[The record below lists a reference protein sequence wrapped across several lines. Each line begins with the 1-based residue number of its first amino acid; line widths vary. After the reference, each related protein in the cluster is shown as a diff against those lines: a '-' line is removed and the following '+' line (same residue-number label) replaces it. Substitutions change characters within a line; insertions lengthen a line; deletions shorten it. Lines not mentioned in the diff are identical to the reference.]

1 MDDNYISLLWP
12 ENANLYASK
21 TKKLNDTA
29 TENLDIV
36 AFSKRLSEND
46 DESEYIKTILTNLCC
61 DENVIKYRQEVF
73 KDIISSKNLISSLE
87 NVLDSLVSLSVLA
100 GRSTMVNEVKLWAL
114 FDRYK
119 ELEGYSESIL
129 AIENALKNEEL
140 KSEGLIK
147 LKKLIEDI
155 VEDEKFKG
163 FKKNL
168 GELGIELTE
177 IKSITVG
184 INLDPSLEPT
194 EATILSV
201 NNTLFKQKDSV
212 FKFILNCINNPTLNN
227 EAGLS
232 RMRGLR
238 STDSRHP
245 GMNHF
250 GHDIE
255 NLVTPIVKDLS
266 QTLSR
271 FTNINISF
279 LMPLIPEI
287 IFYLRA
293 AKLYTYLKT
302 NKMPVCI
309 PKVLPIKDR
318 ECKIKDVYN
327 VGLVIKLLD
336 KNVDTSEKIIL
347 NNVRFDDDGRIFVLT
362 GPNRGGKTVYTEAIG
377 LSQVLF
383 QSGLFVPGVEA
394 AISPVDSIYTHFPVD
409 ENQTVNL
416 GRLGEEA
423 KRLSE
428 IFSEVSSHSLV
439 LLNESLAS
447 TSFNEAIYIAEDV
460 LKSLRYFNVRALFNT
475 HMHDLARQADT
486 INNEIKGNSKVV
498 SLVTGVEDGKRSYKI
513 YKGEPLGKS
522 YAKDIAEKYGM
533 SFEQITSLRK
543 EPVNTK

>member
-21 TKKLNDTA
+21 TKQLNDTA
-29 TENLDIV
+29 TENLDI
-36 AFSKRLSEND
+36 AEFCRNLSEND
-46 DESEYIKTILTNLCC
+46 DESNYVKTILTNLCW

-73 KDIISSKNLISSLE
+73 KDLISSPNLISSLE
-87 NVLDSLVSLSVLA
+87 HVLDSLVSLSVLA
-100 GRSTMVNEVKLWAL
+100 RRSTIVNEVKLWAL

-119 ELEGYSESIL
+119 ELEGYAESIS
-129 AIENALKNEEL
+129 AIENALKDEEL
-140 KSEGLIK
+140 KSDGLIK
-147 LKKLIEDI
+147 LKKLIENI

-163 FKKNL
+163 FTKNL
-168 GELGIELTE
+168 GELGVELTD

-194 EATILSV
+194 EATILSI
-201 NNTLFKQKDSV
+201 NNTLFREKDSV
-212 FKFILNCINNPTLNN
+212 FKFVLNCINGSTLSN

-232 RMRGLR
+232 RMRPLR
-238 STDSRHP
+238 NTDPRHP

-266 QTLSR
+266 HTLSR

-293 AKLYTYLKT
+293 AKLYNYLKA

-318 ECKIKDVYN
+318 KCEIKDVYN
-327 VGLVIKLLD
+327 IDLVIKLLD
-336 KNVDTSEKIIL
+336 KKVDTSEKIVL
-347 NNVRFDDDGRIFVLT
+347 NNVQFNDDGRIFILT

-383 QSGLFVPGVEA
+383 QAGLFVPGVQA
-394 AISPVDSIYTHFPVD
+394 AISPVDAIYTHFPVD

-416 GRLGEEA
+416 GRLGEET

-428 IFSEVSSHSLV
+428 IFAEVSSCSLV

-486 INNEIKGNSKVV
+486 INNEVKGNSKVV

-522 YAKDIAEKYGM
+522 YARDIAEKYGM
-533 SFEQITSLRK
+533 SFEQITNMKK
-543 EPVNTK
+543 EPVNAN

>member
-1 MDDNYISLLWP
+1 MDDKYISLLWP
-12 ENANLYASK
+12 KNANLYAPK
-21 TKKLNDTA
+21 TKKLSATA
-29 TENLDIV
+29 AENLDI
-36 AFSKRLSEND
+36 AEFCKRLSEND
-46 DESEYIKTILTNLCC
+46 DESNYIKNIFTNLCC

-73 KDIISSKNLISSLE
+73 KDIISSKNLVSSLE
-87 NVLDSLVSLSVLA
+87 HVLDSLISLSVLA
-100 GRSTMVNEVKLWAL
+100 GRSTIVNEVKLWAL

-129 AIENALKNEEL
+129 AIENALKDEEL
-140 KSEGLIK
+140 KSDGLIK
-147 LKKLIEDI
+147 LKQLIESI

-163 FKKNL
+163 FTKNL
-168 GELGIELTE
+168 VELGVELID

-201 NNTLFKQKDSV
+201 NNTIFKEKDSV
-212 FKFILNCINNPTLNN
+212 FKFILNCINNPTLTN
-227 EAGLS
+227 ETGLS

-266 QTLSR
+266 QTLSK
-271 FTNINISF
+271 FANINISF

-287 IFYLRA
+287 IFYLRT
-293 AKLYTYLKT
+293 AKLYNYLKV

-309 PKVLPIKDR
+309 PKVLPIQDR
-318 ECKIKDVYN
+318 KCEIKDVYN
-327 VGLVIKLLD
+327 IDLVIKLLD
-336 KNVDTSEKIIL
+336 KKIDTSEKIIL
-347 NNVRFDDDGRIFVLT
+347 NNVQFDDDGRIFVLT

-383 QSGLFVPGVEA
+383 QSGIFVPGAQA

-416 GRLGEEA
+416 GRLGEET

-428 IFSEVSSHSLV
+428 IFAEVSSCSLV

-513 YKGEPLGKS
+513 YRGEPLGKS
-522 YAKDIAEKYGM
+522 YARDIAEKYGM
-533 SFEQITSLRK
+533 SFEQITHLKK
-543 EPVNTK
+543 EFIHQ